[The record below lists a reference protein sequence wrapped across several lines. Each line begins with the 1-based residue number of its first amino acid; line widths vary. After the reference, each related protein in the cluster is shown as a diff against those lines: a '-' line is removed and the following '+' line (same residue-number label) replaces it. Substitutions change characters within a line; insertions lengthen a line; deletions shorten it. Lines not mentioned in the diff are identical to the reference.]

1 MPGTEDNLK
10 RLGKSCRGGKLCQ
23 LNKKNTLAYSPV
35 DRFSL
40 PSVSCSD
47 LASLSGSGAGSILSL
62 QSLSQQPMAPI
73 WASSALRKDSNSE
86 MLSLSFSWVSY
97 CHDPRLSQV
106 HHGPD
111 LVTVA
116 LATPDTY
123 GFDFLWP

>member
-1 MPGTEDNLK
+1 M
-10 RLGKSCRGGKLCQ
+10 CQ

-35 DRFSL
+35 DHFSL
-40 PSVSCSD
+40 LTACCRD

-73 WASSALRKDSNSE
+73 WASSALRKDINSE

-97 CHDPRLSQV
+97 CHDPKLRQV
-106 HHGPD
+106 HYGPD
-111 LVTVA
+111 LGRVTAA

-123 GFDFLWP
+123 GSDFPGHNFRNSTGAWKRHDEN